1 MKLVSGFLERFSKLQ
16 APERVVIEAV
26 QEILKE
32 KYNYQIPKEC
42 VRVGKDFVGL
52 SLPSVVRSEV
62 FTDRHAILAA
72 INHKLGSQRIFE
84 LR

>member
-1 MKLVSGFLERFSKLQ
+1 VSELLLSVEVLDAGFSF
-16 APERVVIEAV
+16 VF
-26 QEILKE
+26 
-32 KYNYQIPKEC
+32 

>member
-1 MKLVSGFLERFSKLQ
+1 MKLLGNFLERFSKLQ
-16 APERVVIEAV
+16 APERVIIEAV
-26 QEILKE
+26 QEVLKE
-32 KYNYQIPKEC
+32 HYNFEISKEC

-62 FTDRHAILAA
+62 FANRHAILAA
-72 INHKLGSQRIFE
+72 INQKLGAQRIFE